1 MAVNDTKL
9 TVKTFTVD
17 LGFRA
22 VGSESLRDIV
32 PYHEIRLIGV
42 AGTAEPISVTI
53 ELWADLRHL
62 APTELGF
69 YDVSRHTITIKAPIS
84 EFDRA
89 CRLLRHGQP
98 VYFVF
103 NQLEVDGSRHPEI
116 KSISSAS
123 IVTDSQPAGSS
134 HSTNG

>member
-9 TVKTFTVD
+9 TIKTFSVD

-22 VGSESLRDIV
+22 VASDSTRDIV
-32 PYHEIRLIGV
+32 PYHEIRLTGIGDGPE
-42 AGTAEPISVTI
+42 APITITI

-89 CRLLRHGQP
+89 YRLLHQVQP

-103 NQLEVDGSRHPEI
+103 NQLEVAGSRHPEI
-116 KSISSAS
+116 KSISSAGL
-123 IVTDSQPAGSS
+123 VTDSQPVSRGD
-134 HSTNG
+134 GRR